1 MYSIDVPTVK
11 YQWFMNRYQ
20 IGVCVYALV
29 FIVLIHSMNAAIARD
44 HVVKM
49 IKRDCMEQP
58 GNSSD

>member
-1 MYSIDVPTVK
+1 MSHEWKPT
-11 YQWFMNRYQ
+11 RLDSP
-20 IGVCVYALV
+20 LV